1 MPMTEER
8 NRWDF
13 LVYTDGA
20 CIGNPGP
27 GGWGVVVISRD
38 GAQVEKSGGCRA
50 TTNNRMELTAAIEG
64 LRATPAG
71 ARVLLR
77 SDSQL
82 LVKTI
87 NAGWK
92 RNANRDLWDVLDQ
105 ERIARN
111 VLFEWVKGHD
121 VDPHNAR
128 ADTLAIEAAK
138 SASHWDAAGSGYGM
152 APDSPRTLRPV
163 ATPPLSRPHGRVAPC
178 WPRSDEGQSEA
189 RQSARAILRDGETI
203 ARCSQ
208 CGREFVRRSSD
219 HHEPVCSLV
228 ACQMAARQRR

>member
-1 MPMTEER
+1 MPVIGER
-8 NRWDF
+8 SNRDF

-27 GGWGVVVISRD
+27 GGWGVLVIRRD
-38 GAQVEKSGGCRA
+38 GAAVEKSGGCRS

-64 LRATPAG
+64 LRATPPG

-92 RNANRDLWDVLDQ
+92 RNKNGDLWDTLDR

-111 VLFEWVKGHD
+111 VVFEWVKGHD
-121 VDPHNAR
+121 LDPHNAR
-128 ADTLAIEAAK
+128 ADELATQAAK
-138 SASHWDAAGSGYGM
+138 LAVEQGSVDTAQRSAPGSLLTQPQAAPK
-152 APDSPRTLRPV
+152 ALPRPQGRADLPRLPIASLHREALASMRSMLR
-163 ATPPLSRPHGRVAPC
+163 
-178 WPRSDEGQSEA
+178 EGEA
-189 RQSARAILRDGETI
+189 I
-203 ARCSQ
+203 ARCAQ
-208 CGREFVRRSSD
+208 CGREFVRRVLDRS
-219 HHEPVCSLV
+219 ETVCSLV
-228 ACQMAARQRR
+228 ACQAVARRRS